1 VGDLGSRQARKQI
14 FQVIN
19 RVDAMPPATAQQGV
33 DHRAAFTSFGVPNKQ
48 KFFLL
53 WKAFHNTN
61 YDNLLIMQS

>member
-1 VGDLGSRQARKQI
+1 
-14 FQVIN
+14 
-19 RVDAMPPATAQQGV
+19 MPPATAQQGV